1 MFDDGAQCSCEKY
14 TYIRDIELLVL
25 SLQYKIAL
33 TVFLQKSTKRLKL
46 IVNFFENSEISNI
59 FSKLGLQPTQ
69 GNPNTGVSCYVR
81 TSLYLLGFIIS

>member
-1 MFDDGAQCSCEKY
+1 MIITKSKIERSRLKNRTTRITAQLYMFSNINVCCVSKCNDEKY

-46 IVNFFENSEISNI
+46 IVNFFRE
-59 FSKLGLQPTQ
+59 F
-69 GNPNTGVSCYVR
+69 
-81 TSLYLLGFIIS
+81 